1 MKKNIKKL
9 GTYSILLLS
18 LFTIV
23 PINANALTK
32 KETVYSKIDSTGKVI
47 KTTVNNELIS
57 DNQSDHLEDLTN
69 LEEIINLSNDSTYT
83 KINNQ
88 ITWNTSSTNL
98 TYQGISNKELPI
110 SMNITYKLNNNV
122 ISSKDLLGK
131 KGHIDISIKYT
142 NNEKNFVY
150 VNGINTYL
158 YTPFIITM
166 GTIIKNDNATNLTI
180 TNGKI
185 VNNGNA
191 NILVGLSA
199 PGLYESLNIPEPKS
213 LDTIT
218 ISYDTE
224 SFELPTIYNI
234 ATPKLL
240 ENDDLSIFNKLSN
253 LTNVSASL
261 KDNMSSIEEGSNKI
275 LEASTSINNG
285 TNLLYQ
291 KISLINEKIKEIN
304 AGAISLDN
312 GLNDLINALQEIK
325 KSLNSDGDE
334 SIDKLKLLIET
345 DLNTANNL
353 KTINDTLKANYD
365 SYNLKDITYE
375 NAITLDPTMNLYNL
389 KLTYDTT
396 YENNE
401 NLIKLLNSNAN
412 ALTETLTK
420 LNSIDAEINNI
431 LDTINITLESIHTGS
446 SSLAD
451 GSTELAI
458 GMNALTT
465 KTEELYNGTNALS
478 EGINTLNTGI
488 TTYNNEGI
496 IPLTN
501 TINNSLSS
509 NINKIKKL
517 TELGNNYQTYTMKY
531 ANDSGETKFIIVLDG
546 QKVKKTTTKTET
558 KTEKITFIDRIKNL
572 FK

>member
-1 MKKNIKKL
+1 MKNNIKKL

-18 LFTIV
+18 IFTIV

-47 KTTVNNELIS
+47 KTTVNDELIS

-83 KINNQ
+83 KNNNQ

-98 TYQGISNKELPI
+98 TYQGISNKELPT
-110 SMNITYKLNNNV
+110 SMNITYKLNNDV
-122 ISSKDLLGK
+122 ISIDDLLGK
-131 KGHIDISIKYT
+131 SGHIDITIKYT
-142 NNEKNFVY
+142 NNEKNLVY
-150 VNGINTYL
+150 VNGVNTYL

-166 GTIIKNDNATNLTI
+166 GTIIKDDNATNLTI

-185 VNNGNA
+185 VNNGTS

-199 PGLYESLNIPEPKS
+199 PGLYESLNIPELKS

-218 ISYDTE
+218 ISYDTT

-234 ATPKLL
+234 ATSKLL
-240 ENDDLSIFNKLSN
+240 EDDDLSIFNKLSN
-253 LTNVSASL
+253 LTSISTSL
-261 KDNMSSIEEGSNKI
+261 KENMSSIEEGSNNLLI
-275 LEASTSINNG
+275 ASSTINDG

-312 GLNDLINALQEIK
+312 GLNDLINTLQEIK

-345 DLNTANNL
+345 DLTTANNL
-353 KTINDTLKANYD
+353 KTMNDTLKTNYD
-365 SYNLKDITYE
+365 SNNLKNITYE

-389 KLTYDTT
+389 KLTYETN

-401 NLIKLLNSNAN
+401 SLIKLLNSNAF

-420 LNSIDAEINNI
+420 LNSIDTEINDM

-458 GMNALTT
+458 GVDTLTT
-465 KTEELYNGTNALS
+465 KTEELYNGTNALF

-501 TINNSLSS
+501 TINNSLSN

-517 TELGNNYQTYTMKY
+517 TELGNNYQTYTMNY
-531 ANDSGETKFIIVLDG
+531 ATDSGETKFIIVLDG
-546 QKVKKTTTKTET
+546 QKLKKTTTKTET
-558 KTEKITFIDRIKNL
+558 KTEKITFIDRIKNI

>member
-1 MKKNIKKL
+1 MKNNIKKL

-18 LFTIV
+18 IFTIV

-47 KTTVNNELIS
+47 KTTVNDELIS

-83 KINNQ
+83 KNNNQ

-110 SMNITYKLNNNV
+110 SMNITYKLNNDV
-122 ISSKDLLGK
+122 ISIEDLLGK
-131 KGHIDISIKYT
+131 SGHIDITIKYT
-142 NNEKNFVY
+142 NNEKNLVY
-150 VNGINTYL
+150 VNGVNTYL

-166 GTIIKNDNATNLTI
+166 GTIIKDDNATNLTI

-185 VNNGNA
+185 VNNGTA

-199 PGLYESLNIPEPKS
+199 PGLYESLNIPELKS

-218 ISYDTE
+218 ISYDTT

-234 ATPKLL
+234 ATSKLL
-240 ENDDLSIFNKLSN
+240 EDDDLSIFNKLSN
-253 LTNVSASL
+253 LTSISTSL
-261 KDNMSSIEEGSNKI
+261 KENMSSIEEGSNNLLI
-275 LEASTSINNG
+275 ASSTINDG

-312 GLNDLINALQEIK
+312 GLNDLINTLQEIK

-353 KTINDTLKANYD
+353 KTMNDTLKTNYD
-365 SYNLKDITYE
+365 SNNLKDITYE
-375 NAITLDPTMNLYNL
+375 NAIALDPTMNLYNL
-389 KLTYDTT
+389 KLTYETN

-401 NLIKLLNSNAN
+401 SLIKLLNSNAN

-420 LNSIDAEINNI
+420 LNSIDTEINDM

-458 GMNALTT
+458 GVDTLAT

-501 TINNSLSS
+501 TINNSLSN

-517 TELGNNYQTYTMKY
+517 TELGNNYQTYTMNY
-531 ANDSGETKFIIVLDG
+531 ATDSGETKFIIVLDG

>member
-83 KINNQ
+83 KNNNQ

-142 NNEKNFVY
+142 NNEKKFVY
-150 VNGINTYL
+150 VNGVNTYL

-199 PGLYESLNIPEPKS
+199 PGLYESLNIPELKS

-291 KISLINEKIKEIN
+291 KVSLINEKIKEIN
-304 AGAISLDN
+304 TGAISLDN
-312 GLNDLINALQEIK
+312 GLNDLINTLQEIK

-401 NLIKLLNSNAN
+401 NLIKLLNSNVF

-420 LNSIDAEINNI
+420 LNNIDTEIN
-431 LDTINITLESIHTGS
+431 
-446 SSLAD
+446 
-451 GSTELAI
+451 
-458 GMNALTT
+458 TT
-465 KTEELYNGTNALS
+465 KTEELSNGTNALS
-478 EGINTLNTGI
+478 EGINILNTGI
-488 TTYNNEGI
+488 ITYNNEGI

-546 QKVKKTTTKTET
+546 QKVKKTAT
-558 KTEKITFIDRIKNL
+558 KTEKKLKKITFIKHIKNL

>member
-32 KETVYSKIDSTGKVI
+32 KETVYSKIDPTGKVI
-47 KTTVNNELIS
+47 KTTVNDELIS

-83 KINNQ
+83 KNNNQ

-110 SMNITYKLNNNV
+110 SMNITYKLNNDV
-122 ISSKDLLGK
+122 ISTEDLLGK
-131 KGHIDISIKYT
+131 SGHIDITIKYT
-142 NNEKNFVY
+142 NNEKNLVY

-166 GTIIKNDNATNLTI
+166 GTIIKDDNATNLTI

-185 VNNGNA
+185 VNNGTA

-199 PGLYESLNIPEPKS
+199 PGLYESLNIPELKS

-218 ISYDTE
+218 ISYDTT

-234 ATPKLL
+234 ATSKLL
-240 ENDDLSIFNKLSN
+240 EDDDLSIFNKLSN
-253 LTNVSASL
+253 LTSISTSL
-261 KDNMSSIEEGSNKI
+261 KENMSSIEEGSNNLLI
-275 LEASTSINNG
+275 ASSTINDG

-291 KISLINEKIKEIN
+291 KVSLINEKIKDIN
-304 AGAISLDN
+304 TGAISLDN
-312 GLNDLINALQEIK
+312 GLNDLINTLQEIK

-401 NLIKLLNSNAN
+401 NLIKLLNSNVF

-420 LNSIDAEINNI
+420 LNNIDTEINNM
-431 LDTINITLESIHTGS
+431 LDIINITLERIHTGS
-446 SSLAD
+446 SNLAN
-451 GSTELAI
+451 GTTELAI
-458 GMNALTT
+458 GMDTLTT
-465 KTEELYNGTNALS
+465 KTEELSNGTNALS
-478 EGINTLNTGI
+478 EGINILNTGI
-488 TTYNNEGI
+488 ITYNNEGI

-501 TINNSLSS
+501 TINKSLSS

-546 QKVKKTTTKTET
+546 QKVKKTAT
-558 KTEKITFIDRIKNL
+558 KTEKKL
-572 FK
+572 KK